1 MTILADCGSCLKEN
15 VTSVMRQEKFLAL
28 RESANAD
35 DVLSINAHPSNG
47 FFVRDIGDNELAA
60 IFERNKAAIEQ
71 MID

>member
-1 MTILADCGSCLKEN
+1 
-15 VTSVMRQEKFLAL
+15 MRQEKFLAL